1 MSENN
6 TVRVWDIS
14 IRIFHWSLVVA
25 FTTAY
30 ITGEVEGDLHGN
42 IGYIVLALLA
52 YRLLWGLVGSRYAR
66 FSSFL
71 FGPGET
77 LRYLTD
83 LLGGRAKRYLGHNP
97 AGAVMI
103 YLLLLSLVVTVWTGL
118 ELYAVEG
125 KGPLAANATT
135 LVAVA
140 SASDEEGKTGE
151 GDDREEFWEELH
163 EFASNISLLLI
174 ALHIAGVIV
183 SSRLHKE
190 NLVKA
195 MITGRKR
202 A

>member
-25 FTTAY
+25 FAAAY
-30 ITGEVEGDLHGN
+30 ITGEVEGELHGN

-77 LRYLTD
+77 LRYVTD
-83 LLGGRAKRYLGHNP
+83 LLSGRAKRYLGHNP

-103 YLLLLSLVVTVWTGL
+103 YLLLLSLVITVWTGL

-125 KGPLAANATT
+125 KGPLATNAAT

-140 SASDEEGKTGE
+140 SANDEKGKADAG
-151 GDDREEFWEELH
+151 GGREEFWEELH
-163 EFASNISLLLI
+163 EFTSHISLLLI

>member
-14 IRIFHWSLVVA
+14 IRIFHWSLVVT
-25 FTTAY
+25 FTAAY
-30 ITGEVEGDLHGN
+30 VTGEVEGELHGN

-103 YLLLLSLVVTVWTGL
+103 YLLLLSLVITVWTGL

-125 KGPLAANATT
+125 KGPLAANAVT

-140 SASDEEGKTGE
+140 SANDEEGKAG
-151 GDDREEFWEELH
+151 EEFWEELH
-163 EFASNISLLLI
+163 EFASHISLLLI

-195 MITGRKR
+195 MVTGRKR